1 MKKLICILLC
11 LAAVFMCA
19 CSEEASGK
27 AIRSDVVD
35 AYDLTAAQQKQV
47 EKLFKDFDAAF
58 NTLKNSSKTE
68 NDFYAYTGKILALH
82 ETFKES
88 GSLPSTSE
96 LLDKETDR
104 DKREKISLITAEYS
118 SILFAHSEILFKQ
131 LEGASG
137 EACLEAALN
146 LVYEYSMFFY
156 GEPMYTE
163 ADLDALGL

>member
-11 LAAVFMCA
+11 LATVFMCA
-19 CSEEASGK
+19 CSEETSGK

-47 EKLFKDFDAAF
+47 EKLFKDFDTAF

-68 NDFYAYTGKILALH
+68 NDFYAYTGKILELH
-82 ETFKES
+82 EAFEES
-88 GSLPSTSE
+88 ISFTSTSE

-104 DKREKISLITAEYS
+104 DKREKIRLIAAEYT
-118 SILFAHSEILFKQ
+118 SILSAYAQILFKQ
-131 LEGASG
+131 FEYASG

-156 GEPMYTE
+156 GEPKYTE
-163 ADLDALGL
+163 ADLDALGF